1 MRYIFINHKFTKII
15 LFLILILIWN
25 NCFNFK
31 RFYARTNIDYFDYIT
46 SVCDANVCEY
56 GVTAEFKNS
65 GDGEK
70 LCNKL
75 FNLFGFNKE
84 SDVTVYKDNF
94 IYRIEF
100 ERPQANGYIECTK
113 DLQNG
118 DYITINEISRVK
130 DSNINYLKYQF
141 EESLK
146 DQKSKIKYCQYLRAK
161 ITSQKEVGRVNEE
174 IITILKDSGALNIS
188 SIDIGKGYSNTAYT
202 GQYETIKNEGKL
214 KDLNIAVTE
223 YDTGKYIIIG
233 TPLIKETY

>member
-1 MRYIFINHKFTKII
+1 MRCKFINYKSAKAI
-15 LFLILILIWN
+15 LVLLLILIWN

-31 RFYARTNIDYFDYIT
+31 KFDARTNIDYFDYII

-75 FNLFGFNKE
+75 FNSFGFNKE
-84 SDVTVYKDNF
+84 SDVTVYKDNY

-100 ERPQANGYIECTK
+100 ERPLANGYIECTK
-113 DLQNG
+113 DLQNRN
-118 DYITINEISRVK
+118 YITINEISRIK
-130 DSNINYLKYQF
+130 DSNINYLKYEF

-146 DQKSKIKYCQYLRAK
+146 DQKSKIKYYQYLKAK
-161 ITSQKEVGRVNEE
+161 ITSQKELGRVNDE
-174 IITILKDSGALNIS
+174 IITILKDSGASNVNTIN
-188 SIDIGKGYSNTAYT
+188 IGKGYSSTAYT
-202 GQYETIKNEGKL
+202 GQYETMKNEGRL